1 MASGRLRILPL
12 AFWDVSDQV
21 CNISRYVKT
30 MRLEDI
36 VNSQKTLTTAQ
47 LTADGELMR
56 QIQTQLANCRFYPS
70 NQIDGIFGAKTSF
83 ALTEFCKSVW
93 LNNATTGLWGATFAK
108 ELLVSVPPASKSI
121 TQQDYQMAATRLGVE
136 VATIKAVVEVEC
148 NGSGFFK
155 DGRTKILFE
164 AHHFDRYT
172 KGQFRQSHPNIS
184 SPTWNRKLY
193 FGGVREYARFDE
205 AKSLN
210 AWAAMM
216 SVSWGLG
223 QIMGFNHVLCG
234 YKTVESFVA
243 DMAISEGKQLMAMC
257 EFIRNRGLV
266 TALKKHE
273 WNTFAY
279 AYNGEGYRAN
289 AYHLKLA
296 SAYNKYRS

>member
-1 MASGRLRILPL
+1 
-12 AFWDVSDQV
+12 
-21 CNISRYVKT
+21 

-36 VNSQKTLTTAQ
+36 VNSQKTLTTVQ
-47 LTADGELMR
+47 LTADSELMR
-56 QIQTQLANCRFYPS
+56 QIQTQLANSRFYPS
-70 NQIDGIFGAKTSF
+70 NQIDGIFGAKTRI

-93 LNNATTGLWGATFAK
+93 LNNATTGLWGATFAE
-108 ELLVSVPPASKSI
+108 ELLEAEAPASKSI
-121 TQQDYQMAATRLGVE
+121 TQQDYMMAATSLGVE
-136 VATIKAVVEVEC
+136 LAAIKAVVEVEC

-184 SPTWNRKLY
+184 SPKWNRKLY
-193 FGGVREYARFDE
+193 FGGVKEYARYE
-205 AKSLN
+205 SAKSLN
-210 AWAAMM
+210 AHAAMM
-216 SVSWGLG
+216 STSFGMG
-223 QIMGFNHVLCG
+223 QVMGFNFGLCG

-257 EFIRNRGLV
+257 EFIRTNGLV
-266 TALKKHE
+266 TALKRHD

-279 AYNGEGYRAN
+279 TYNGEGYRVN

-296 SAYNKYRS
+296 SAYQKYSK